1 MAAPILG
8 TPCPQFF
15 DANGNPLAS
24 GKVYV
29 YQPGGSTPR
38 DSYPTAADADASTNA
53 NANPVVLNSSGIAA
67 GLWGRDNTAYKVQVY
82 DSSNVIV
89 PGWTSAADTITLNRT
104 GSASATGMVEL
115 ATNAEARTATS
126 TSLAVTPEDLRAFS
140 QVVFESLAGGGTA
153 NAQTATPTVAWTAL
167 TDGSIVS
174 WVPTAANTSATTL
187 AVSGLTAKN
196 LLRPGGVA
204 CTGGELATGSIA
216 IAQYDATLDAYT
228 LLNPAAPGGVIPAWA
243 SSASPRLIHTGAAPP
258 SASTSGTDATPV
270 ITEVYICEIFV
281 PCYTSFTGLANMN
294 GSVASGN
301 MKVGLADST
310 GAIVATS
317 ASTAISGTDAYQR
330 VPFTATYNAR
340 GPATYYALLFI
351 DNTTARYNT
360 HTFGNFG
367 ASKQTGQVYAT
378 GFTTIT
384 PPTTFTTA
392 LGPIMG
398 AY

>member
-8 TPCPQFF
+8 TPCPQFL
-15 DANGNPLAS
+15 DANGNPLVS
-24 GKVYV
+24 GLVYV
-29 YQPGGSTPR
+29 YVPDTTTAR
-38 DSYPTAADADASTNA
+38 DSYPTADDADASTNA
-53 NANPVVLNSSGIAA
+53 NANPVVLDSNGYAN
-67 GLWGRDNTAYKVQVY
+67 GLWGKDNTGYKVSVQN
-82 DSSNVIV
+82 SSAVV
-89 PGWTSAADTITLNRT
+89 QWTANDIFLNRSGTTSQT
-104 GSASATGMVEL
+104 GLLEL

-126 TSLAVTPEDLRAFS
+126 TALAVTPEDLRAFS

-204 CTGGELATGSIA
+204 LTGGELATGSVA

-228 LLNPAAPGGVIPAWA
+228 LINPAAPGGVIPAWV
-243 SSASPRLIHTGAAPP
+243 SSASGRLIATGGMPARV
-258 SASTSGTDATPV
+258 STDGTDATPV

-301 MKVGLADST
+301 IKVGLADST

-317 ASTAISGTDAYQR
+317 ASTAMSGTDAYQR

-392 LGPIMG
+392 LGPIMS

>member
-8 TPCPQFF
+8 TPCPQFL
-15 DANGNPLAS
+15 DANGNPLVS
-24 GKVYV
+24 GLVYV
-29 YQPGGSTPR
+29 YVPDTTTAR
-38 DSYPTAADADASTNA
+38 DSYPTADDADASTNA
-53 NANPVVLNSSGIAA
+53 NANPVVLDSNGYAN
-67 GLWGRDNTAYKVQVY
+67 GLWGKDNTGYKVSVQN
-82 DSSNVIV
+82 SSAVV
-89 PGWTSAADTITLNRT
+89 QWTANDIFLNRSGTTSQT
-104 GSASATGMVEL
+104 GLLEL

-126 TSLAVTPEDLRAFS
+126 TALAVTPEDLRAFS

-204 CTGGELATGSIA
+204 LTGGELATGSVA

-228 LLNPAAPGGVIPAWA
+228 LINPAAPGGVIPAWA
-243 SSASPRLIHTGAAPP
+243 SSASGRLIATGGMPARV
-258 SASTSGTDATPV
+258 STDGTDATPV

-301 MKVGLADST
+301 IKVGLADST

-317 ASTAISGTDAYQR
+317 ASTAMSGTDAYQR

-392 LGPIMG
+392 LGPIMS